1 MTRLISFLALI
12 FIISGCSSQHL
23 SDYRAT
29 TPNLSLETFFDGDL
43 VAYGI
48 VLDRSGTLT
57 RRFEVDLKASW
68 KGNKGEIKEWFT
80 FDDGEKTTRIW
91 QLEALGNGKYTGT
104 ANDVVGTAS
113 GQTSGSAL
121 YWRYDLLIPVDGT
134 EYQITL
140 DDWMYL
146 IDENRLFNKTELTKF
161 GFKVGE
167 VVLYIEKK

>member
-12 FIISGCSSQHL
+12 FIISGCSSQNL
-23 SDYRAT
+23 SDYRTT
-29 TPNLSLETFFDGDL
+29 TPNLSLESFFEGDL

-48 VLDRSGTLT
+48 VLDRSGTMT

-104 ANDVVGTAS
+104 ANDVVGTAT

-121 YWRYDLLIPVDGT
+121 YWRYELLIPVDGT
-134 EYQITL
+134 EYEITL

-146 IDENRLFNKTELTKF
+146 VDENRLFNKTELTKF

-167 VVLYIEKK
+167 VILYIEKK

>member
-12 FIISGCSSQHL
+12 FIISGCSSQNL
-23 SDYRAT
+23 SDYRTT
-29 TPNLSLETFFDGDL
+29 TPNLSLESFFEGDL

-48 VLDRSGTLT
+48 VLDRSGTMT

-104 ANDVVGTAS
+104 ANDVVGTAT

-121 YWRYDLLIPVDGT
+121 YWRYELLIPVDGT

-146 IDENRLFNKTELTKF
+146 VDENRLFNKTELTKF

-167 VVLYIEKK
+167 VILYIEKK

>member
-1 MTRLISFLALI
+1 MTR
-12 FIISGCSSQHL
+12 FIRFFVFIVLISGCSSQTL
-23 SDYRAT
+23 SDYRT
-29 TPNLSLETFFDGDL
+29 TSPNLSLEAFFDGDL

-48 VLDRSGTLT
+48 VLDRSGTMI

-68 KGNKGEIKEWFT
+68 KGTESEIKEWFT

-91 QLEALGNGKYTGT
+91 QLEALGNGQYKGT

-146 IDENRLFNKTELTKF
+146 IDEHRLFNKTELTKF

-167 VVLYIEKK
+167 VILYIEKK